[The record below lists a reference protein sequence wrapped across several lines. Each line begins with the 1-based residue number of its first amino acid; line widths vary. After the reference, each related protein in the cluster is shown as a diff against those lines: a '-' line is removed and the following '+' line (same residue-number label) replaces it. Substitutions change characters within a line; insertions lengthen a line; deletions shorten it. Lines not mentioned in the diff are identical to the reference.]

1 MAMEFMQP
9 ELLTLSGK
17 LTRARALDAL
27 LRVGLSSGSAAD
39 LMLCAESVTDVD
51 VVAGAAARLRICRHL
66 RESPGGQVTIVPPRD
81 ASTAERLLEL
91 LSPLPV
97 GVLLSDDRAVPDQTR
112 YGFMPATLIADSE
125 QARLAAEFALEA
137 CEAARV
143 SGARA
148 NLIALALMELADN
161 ALIHAT
167 GTVDPPVVAATV
179 AGRERF
185 VEVAAVDLG
194 EGLSEPSDCLDLVRQ
209 IPGAKEGAGFLAGL
223 IRMGS
228 TRELQISIEIISGVA
243 RLRWTPASHRT
254 VRGNYVPGTTV
265 IARINR

>member
-17 LTRARALDAL
+17 LTRARALDSL

-39 LMLCAESVTDVD
+39 LMLSAEGVTDVD

-81 ASTAERLLEL
+81 AGTAERLLEL
-91 LSPLPV
+91 LSPLPA
-97 GVLLSDDRAVPDQTR
+97 GVVLSDNRAPSVQTR
-112 YGFMPATLIADSE
+112 YGFVPATLIADSDD
-125 QARLAAEFALEA
+125 ARLVAELALEA

-143 SGARA
+143 SDARA
-148 NLIALALMELADN
+148 NLVAVTLMELAEN
-161 ALIHAT
+161 ALIHVT

-194 EGLSEPSDCLDLVRQ
+194 QGLSERSDCLDLVRQ
-209 IPGAKEGAGFLAGL
+209 MPGAKHGGGFLADL
-223 IRMGS
+223 IRLGAS
-228 TRELQISIEIISGVA
+228 RDLQISIEIISGVA
-243 RLRWTPASHRT
+243 RLRWTAARHRT
-254 VRGNYVPGTTV
+254 ERRSYVPGTTAV
-265 IARINR
+265 VRINR

>member
-1 MAMEFMQP
+1 MQ
-9 ELLTLSGK
+9 SGP
-17 LTRARALDAL
+17 T
-27 LRVGLSSGSAAD
+27 
-39 LMLCAESVTDVD
+39 T
-51 VVAGAAARLRICRHL
+51 H
-66 RESPGGQVTIVPPRD
+66 
-81 ASTAERLLEL
+81 
-91 LSPLPV
+91 
-97 GVLLSDDRAVPDQTR
+97 RAVEL
-112 YGFMPATLIADSE
+112 GLIADSE
-125 QARLAAEFALEA
+125 QARLAAAFALEA

-209 IPGAKEGAGFLAGL
+209 IPGAKEGGGFLAGL
-223 IRMGS
+223 IRMGP